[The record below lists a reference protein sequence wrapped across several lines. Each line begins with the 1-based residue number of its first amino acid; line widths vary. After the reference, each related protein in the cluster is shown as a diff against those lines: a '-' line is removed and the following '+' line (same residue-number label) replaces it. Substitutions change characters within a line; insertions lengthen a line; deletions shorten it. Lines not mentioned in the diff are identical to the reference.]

1 MKLKQHLIQFAGT
14 TVVLAAL
21 SINPA
26 QAASSAVSTSM
37 VQNGPAQI
45 EVLAQGKGPTI
56 VLLTSLGR
64 GQDDFDI
71 IAADLAKAGF
81 RVLRPQVR
89 GIGKSTG
96 PTTGLTLHD
105 LAADVAAAI
114 VSDNHGKPHEVIIAG
129 HAFGSFVGR
138 MLATDRPDL
147 TRAVVLMAAGAGKV
161 PSPPDARQAIKDSA
175 NDKLSE
181 EDRLRALQFVFF
193 APGNDPHI
201 WLKGWHSD
209 VLNMQREA
217 GDATPGPT
225 YFAGGGVAPILD
237 IQPTQDRIAPV
248 SDSEIVKNELAPR
261 VTVVLVEH
269 TGHAMIVEKP
279 NEVSRAL
286 VAWTRKLPKVK
297 D

>member
-1 MKLKQHLIQFAGT
+1 MKLKQQLFQLAGAT
-14 TVVLAAL
+14 ALLAAL
-21 SINPA
+21 SINPVL
-26 QAASSAVSTSM
+26 AASSTVSTSM

-64 GQDDFDI
+64 GQDDFDV

-114 VSDNHGKPHEVIIAG
+114 VADNHGKPHKVIIAG

-147 TRAVVLMAAGAGKV
+147 TRGVVLMAAGAGKV

-175 NDKLSE
+175 NDQLSE
-181 EDRLRALQFVFF
+181 EDRIRALKYVFF
-193 APGNDPHI
+193 APGNDPRI
-201 WLKGWHSD
+201 WLTGWHPD

-279 NEVSRAL
+279 HEVSKVL
-286 VAWTRKLPKVK
+286 VAWARKLPKTK

>member
-1 MKLKQHLIQFAGT
+1 MKLYQHLFLIAGLAA
-14 TVVLAAL
+14 VLAG
-21 SINPA
+21 PA
-26 QAASSAVSTSM
+26 QATVSASAVTTSM

-45 EVLAQGKGPTI
+45 EVLAQGRGPTI

-64 GQDDFDI
+64 AQDDFDV
-71 IAADLAKAGF
+71 IAGDLAKAGF

-89 GIGKSTG
+89 GIGKSSG
-96 PTTGLTLHD
+96 PMTGLTLHD

-114 VSDNHGKPHEVIIAG
+114 VADNHGKPHKVIIAG

-147 TRAVVLMAAGAGKV
+147 TRAVVLMAAGAGKI

-175 NDKLSE
+175 NDQLSE
-181 EDRLRALQFVFF
+181 ADRLRALQFVFF

-201 WLKGWHSD
+201 WLSNWHPD

-217 GDATPGPT
+217 GDATPGPL
-225 YFAGGGVAPILD
+225 YFKGGGVVPILD

-248 SDSEIVKNELAPR
+248 SDSDIVKNELAPR

-269 TGHAMIVEKP
+269 AGHAMIVEKP
-279 NEVSRAL
+279 DEVSRAL
-286 VAWTRKLPKVK
+286 VAWAKKLPKVK